1 MRHLRTMRALY
12 AKSGQQGGV
21 VHRNALVL
29 TWHGDRRMGS
39 RTVGARPST
48 KVGGEHLRRTAG
60 IESRQKGKQLKR
72 MGKWHLEMEKWLG
85 ESQLVLLVGDSCGA
99 RCCTSMTCC

>member
-1 MRHLRTMRALY
+1 MQ
-12 AKSGQQGGV
+12 SGQQGGV